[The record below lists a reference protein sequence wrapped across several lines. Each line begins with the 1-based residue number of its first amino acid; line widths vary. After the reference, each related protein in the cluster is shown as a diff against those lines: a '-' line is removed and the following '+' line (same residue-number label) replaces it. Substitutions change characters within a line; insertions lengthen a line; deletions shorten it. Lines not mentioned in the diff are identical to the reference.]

1 MILEVVIVDG
11 LVNEARKSRP
21 IVLRQWCRERDVEGE
36 VRELTLDSAEVLLVE
51 DLTA

>member
-11 LVNEARKSRP
+11 LVNEARQTRP
-21 IVLRQWCRERDVEGE
+21 IVLRQWCRERNVERE
-36 VRELTLDSAEVLLVE
+36 VRELTLDGAKVLLVE